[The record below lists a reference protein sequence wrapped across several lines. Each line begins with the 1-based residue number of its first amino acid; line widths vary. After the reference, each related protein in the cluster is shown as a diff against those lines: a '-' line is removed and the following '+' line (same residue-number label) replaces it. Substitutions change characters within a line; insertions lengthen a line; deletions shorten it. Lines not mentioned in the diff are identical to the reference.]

1 MVMDSL
7 NGLTGA
13 ERIQRQ
19 SRALSNLNAKFSDA
33 SQSIE
38 ARISSLF
45 KGNQYLLFVYQ
56 RYKDVR
62 LVGAPPESVGKFG
75 GDTDN
80 WEWPR
85 HTGDFSVFRVYASK
99 NGTPA
104 DYSEANVPLKPKYF
118 LPVSIKGIKDG
129 DYAMIYGYPGG
140 TNRYETSYGIKLK
153 NEVENPS
160 LVNLRDVRL
169 KYMHEQ
175 MIKDPEVKLKLASNY
190 ASVANYWKFFDGETK

>member
-1 MVMDSL
+1 MYVHKTYRD
-7 NGLTGA
+7 
-13 ERIQRQ
+13 I
-19 SRALSNLNAKFSDA
+19 
-33 SQSIE
+33 
-38 ARISSLF
+38 
-45 KGNQYLLFVYQ
+45 
-56 RYKDVR
+56 R

-85 HTGDFSVFRVYASK
+85 HTGDFSIFRVYATPDGK
-99 NGTPA
+99 PA
-104 DYSEANVPLKPKYF
+104 DFSTANVPLKPKAF

-129 DYAMIYGYPGG
+129 DFAMIYGYPGG

-160 LVNLRDVRL
+160 LVGLRDMRL

-175 MIKDPEVKLKLASNY
+175 MIKDPAVKLKLASNY
-190 ASVANYWKFFDGETK
+190 AGVANYWKFLTAKQNS